1 MQAGGSF
8 PDGRTYDGPDQFKKL
23 LTQDL
28 DRFAESF
35 IEQLATYALRRAMTI
50 DDAPHIKVVAAA
62 SKQDDYRLRT
72 LIQNL
77 VASPLFRQR

>member
-23 LTQDL
+23 LTEDL

-35 IEQLATYALRRAMTI
+35 IEQLATYALRRALTI
-50 DDAPHIKVVAAA
+50 DDAPHIRAIAAA

-72 LIQNL
+72 LIQNF
-77 VASPLFRQR
+77 VTSPRFRQR